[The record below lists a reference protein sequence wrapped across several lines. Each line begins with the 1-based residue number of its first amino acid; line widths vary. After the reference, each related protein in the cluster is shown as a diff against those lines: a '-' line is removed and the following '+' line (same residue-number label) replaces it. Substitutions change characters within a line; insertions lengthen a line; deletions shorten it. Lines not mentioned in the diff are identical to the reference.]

1 MSFFDF
7 NEKILRIICDLK
19 RLETVFVFFVF
30 L

>member
-7 NEKILRIICDLK
+7 KEKILRIIYDLK